1 MSRTLQDADA
11 KTVNEWLQTGRA
23 VLIDVREP
31 GEYARENI
39 PGAHLMPLS
48 AFDPA
53 ALDDAGDKFAV
64 FHCASGNCTRMNA
77 DLLLATGFKSIY
89 HLKGGIAAWK
99 AAGLPVRAS
108 TGR

>member
-1 MSRTLQDADA
+1 MPTLHEADA
-11 KTVNEWLQTGRA
+11 KTVNEWLQAGSA

-39 PGAHLMPLS
+39 PAARLMPLS

-53 ALDDAGDKFAV
+53 ALGGDADKIAV
-64 FHCASGNCTRMNA
+64 FHCASGNRTRMNA
-77 DLLLATGFKSIY
+77 ELLLATGFKRIY

-99 AAGLPVRAS
+99 AAGLPIRAS
-108 TGR
+108 AGR